1 MESPDANA
9 AQPDR
14 LAVARA
20 LLSLEKGPEPAW
32 PALAAAA
39 FFAVCA
45 MGFAVGA
52 IMAPSANLTHVEEAE
67 QPYETEPTAG

>member
-1 MESPDANA
+1 MESPAA
-9 AQPDR
+9 SPAQPDR

-20 LLSLEKGPEPAW
+20 LLIVEKGPEPAW
-32 PALAAAA
+32 PALVAAA

-52 IMAPSANLTHVEEAE
+52 ILAPSENLTHVERAE
-67 QPYETEPTAG
+67 